1 MGINSHAFN
10 FVMCQAARAP
20 LGRVLTI
27 GRQSL
32 DVDQKFL
39 RSKLGKP
46 VEPSPYCE
54 PVLLALG
61 ATSVDSLDVS
71 DYENATIVLDLGK
84 PCCFNQRFDTIIDFG
99 SLEHIFDAATAFRNL
114 VDLCEIGGRII
125 IFCPSTIS
133 TGTASGNFPQIS
145 FIRCIAGATDSAT
158 QRSITRRALIPER
171 GTKCP
176 WRSPACAS
184 RLCRSSQSFCSA

>member
-54 PVLLALG
+54 PLLLTLG
-61 ATSVDSLDVS
+61 
-71 DYENATIVLDLGK
+71 
-84 PCCFNQRFDTIIDFG
+84 
-99 SLEHIFDAATAFRNL
+99 
-114 VDLCEIGGRII
+114 
-125 IFCPSTIS
+125 
-133 TGTASGNFPQIS
+133 
-145 FIRCIAGATDSAT
+145 
-158 QRSITRRALIPER
+158 RRAS
-171 GTKCP
+171 T
-176 WRSPACAS
+176 RSMS
-184 RLCRSSQSFCSA
+184 RTMRTRQLC

>member
-1 MGINSHAFN
+1 MGLNSHAFN
-10 FVMCQAARAP
+10 FLMCQAARAP

-46 VEPSPYCE
+46 VEPSAYCE

-71 DYENATIVLDLGK
+71 DYENARLRKAV
-84 PCCFNQRFDTIIDFG
+84 
-99 SLEHIFDAATAFRNL
+99 AASKI
-114 VDLCEIGGRII
+114 CSSEP
-125 IFCPSTIS
+125 PSTIVS
-133 TGTASGNFPQIS
+133 K
-145 FIRCIAGATDSAT
+145 R
-158 QRSITRRALIPER
+158 
-171 GTKCP
+171 
-176 WRSPACAS
+176 
-184 RLCRSSQSFCSA
+184 

>member
-10 FVMCQAARAP
+10 FVMCQAVRAP

-54 PVLLALG
+54 PVLLARW
-61 ATSVDSLDVS
+61 A
-71 DYENATIVLDLGK
+71 
-84 PCCFNQRFDTIIDFG
+84 
-99 SLEHIFDAATAFRNL
+99 
-114 VDLCEIGGRII
+114 
-125 IFCPSTIS
+125 
-133 TGTASGNFPQIS
+133 
-145 FIRCIAGATDSAT
+145 
-158 QRSITRRALIPER
+158 RRAS
-171 GTKCP
+171 T
-176 WRSPACAS
+176 RSMS
-184 RLCRSSQSFCSA
+184 RTMRTRQLC

>member
-39 RSKLGKP
+39 RSKLSKQ
-46 VEPSPYCE
+46 VEPSHYCE

-61 ATSVDSLDVS
+61 AASVDSLDVL
-71 DYENATIVLDLGK
+71 DYENATIESDLGK
-84 PCCFNQRFDTIIDFG
+84 PCSFNQRCDTIIDFG
-99 SLEHIFDAATAFRNL
+99 SLEHIFDAAEAVAFRNL
-114 VDLCEIGGRII
+114 VDLCEIGG
-125 IFCPSTIS
+125 
-133 TGTASGNFPQIS
+133 
-145 FIRCIAGATDSAT
+145 
-158 QRSITRRALIPER
+158 
-171 GTKCP
+171 
-176 WRSPACAS
+176 
-184 RLCRSSQSFCSA
+184 